1 MDVKETKEIIEA
13 LGELIKELR
22 VLAKDGVD
30 WSDGIAL
37 VTKLVKEDEFR
48 QKLVVGIQGADKII
62 AELKDLDGAEAVQ
75 LIQAIVDEYKKQA

>member
-1 MDVKETKEIIEA
+1 MDYGSVC
-13 LGELIKELR
+13 
-22 VLAKDGVD
+22 VD
-30 WSDGIAL
+30 WIDGIAL

-48 QKLVVGIQGADKII
+48 QKLIVGVQGADKII